1 MAEMERS
8 LLEVIDAAL
17 EEIRPMSTK
26 RARDIAE
33 VLPIGGCRR
42 ARNDRMLS
50 AEWPLGSQPRT
61 PEFAAACHSRTTAS

>member
-33 VLPIGGCRR
+33 VRPSVVAVGLAMTACCR
-42 ARNDRMLS
+42 
-50 AEWPLGSQPRT
+50 
-61 PEFAAACHSRTTAS
+61 